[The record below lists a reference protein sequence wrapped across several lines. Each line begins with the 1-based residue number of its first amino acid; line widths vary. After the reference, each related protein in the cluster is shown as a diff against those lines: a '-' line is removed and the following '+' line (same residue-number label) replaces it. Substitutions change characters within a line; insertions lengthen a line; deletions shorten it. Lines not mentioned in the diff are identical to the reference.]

1 MIRLTKKQ
9 LVQALKQKGIIASG
23 KAVELKKIAEN
34 NGILTV
40 FQEQKKEEGW
50 EGKPKG
56 MLQVLW
62 EQGWVDEQ

>member
-1 MIRLTKKQ
+1 VLE
-9 LVQALKQKGIIASG
+9 QKGIIASG
-23 KAVELKKIAEN
+23 KAAELKKIAEN
-34 NGILTV
+34 NGIRTI